1 MNTTYAS
8 KINPQFQN
16 AGVQDVSADLSG
28 VKKGF
33 DTMIKQNENELKNL
47 RNIAQDQAQI
57 QFNRG
62 AAELVKQ
69 YGDDYEGL
77 NRAMLELEN
86 GIYNEVRPTHPDMAE
101 DLLRQNDLTRMRAV
115 EQARKQNVA
124 NQNKKIRLSSSTMLD
139 GIEAAASDDFLIYLG
154 EISTKKPEER
164 KPQNIQPFLDDLK
177 QHNAILERKDAD
189 GNPIFTD
196 TQISSRK
203 GMKGVRMDAAYRFI
217 NSMTLEQLENFYNDK
232 FQSEQWAKEAGFNAD
247 DWYKLESKAKSRIKE
262 LKSEE
267 GKAIKVRAIQDTADL
282 INNGT
287 DMVAIDRLKKSG
299 LVSEEMI
306 DDVVDASNKK
316 ILNEWYDPENN
327 SDPYGQLKL
336 YAQLETLYQNQD
348 DSPEAMVNRIKG
360 FVDIADNTSLHAKE
374 LNLPPE
380 KYREWMDDIKT
391 MIKDKEFRDAVVDI
405 DVAGLARDAL
415 PDDLSDLWGKD
426 KTFDKYVEQDKI
438 IGEKNDP
445 IERYRA
451 KQDAAL
457 YVNREI
463 PTLMTRIRNGN
474 MEGAK
479 SLAESMRYNQAKK
492 ANSYW
497 IVPETMDKLEEDLKA
512 GKKPLYSHNGAVLEY
527 QGTVGDGKGKTSLFK
542 TKLF

>member
-1 MNTTYAS
+1 MNTTYTS
-8 KINPQFQN
+8 KINPEFNIQFGN
-16 AGVQDVSADLSG
+16 TNVAS
-28 VKKGF
+28 GF
-33 DTMIKQNENELKNL
+33 DESKKEYEAIMKQSQNELKTL
-47 RNIAQDQAQI
+47 RNIAQDQSQI
-57 QFNRG
+57 LFNRG

-77 NRAMLELEN
+77 NRALLELEN
-86 GIYNEVRPTHPDMAE
+86 NSYNEIKPTYADLAE

-139 GIEAAASDDFLIYLG
+139 GVEAAASDDFLIYLG

-196 TQISSRK
+196 TQVSSRK

-217 NSMTLEQLENFYNDK
+217 NGMPLEQLENFYNNE
-232 FQSEQWAKEAGFNAD
+232 FQSEQWAKEAGFNVD

-287 DMVAIDRLKKSG
+287 DMIAIDRLKKTG
-299 LVSEEMI
+299 LVPE
-306 DDVVDASNKK
+306 DLVDATIERSNKL
-316 ILNEWYDPENN
+316 IESQWYDPENS
-327 SDPYGQLKL
+327 SDPLGTLKL
-336 YAQLETLYQNQD
+336 YAQLEELYKNQD
-348 DSPEAMVNRIKG
+348 DSPEAMVDRIKG
-360 FVDIADNTSLHAKE
+360 FVDIADNVSLHAKE

-380 KYREWMDDIKT
+380 KYREYMDDIKS
-391 MIKDKEFRDAVVDI
+391 IVKDKEFRDAVVDI

-426 KTFDKYVEQDKI
+426 KTFDKYLEQDKI

-457 YVNREI
+457 YIDREI

-474 MEGAK
+474 IEGAK
-479 SLAESMRYNQAKK
+479 SLAESMRYNKTKK

-497 IVPETMDKLEEDLKA
+497 IVPETMDKLEEELRA
-512 GKKPLYSHNGAVLEY
+512 GKKPLYSHKGTVLEY
-527 QGTVGDGKGKTSLFK
+527 QGTSGDTSLFK

>member
-33 DTMIKQNENELKNL
+33 DTMIKQNENELKAL

-77 NRAMLELEN
+77 NRAMLDLEN

-124 NQNKKIRLSSSTMLD
+124 NQNKKIRLTSSTMLD
-139 GIEAAASDDFLIYLG
+139 GVEAAASDDYLIYLG
-154 EISTKKPEER
+154 EISTKNPEER

-196 TQISSRK
+196 TQVSSRK

-217 NSMTLEQLENFYNDK
+217 NGMTLEQLENFYNNK
-232 FQSEQWAKEAGFNAD
+232 FQSEQWAKEAGFNVD

-287 DMVAIDRLKKSG
+287 DMIAIDRLKKSG
-299 LVSEEMI
+299 LVPEKMI
-306 DDVVDASNKK
+306 DDVVNASNKK

-327 SDPYGQLKL
+327 SDPYGTLKL
-336 YAQLETLYQNQD
+336 YAQLEELYKSQD
-348 DSPEAMVNRIKG
+348 DSPEAMVDRIKG

-380 KYREWMDDIKT
+380 KYREYMEDIKSF
-391 MIKDKEFRDAVVDI
+391 IKDKEFRDAVVDI

-426 KTFDKYVEQDKI
+426 KTFDKYIEQDKI

-445 IERYRA
+445 IERHRA

-457 YVNREI
+457 YIDREI
-463 PTLMTRIRNGN
+463 PNLMTRIRSGN
-474 MEGAK
+474 IESAK
-479 SLAESMRYNQAKK
+479 SLAESMRYNKAKK

-497 IVPETMDKLEEDLKA
+497 IVPETMDKLEEELKA
-512 GKKPLYSHNGAVLEY
+512 GKKPLYSHNGTVLEY
-527 QGTVGDGKGKTSLFK
+527 QGTSGDTSLFK